1 MSDPVQTRHD
11 VRRALVALEERL
23 EPLID
28 ARLREFLHGL
38 EWTEIL
44 RALDESRGRARG
56 RYSRNDLAAQLRILT
71 ERLGELGYPFDDD
84 PRHPRRVSSLGT
96 QLRQLRNTERHSD
109 VLEPHDAWRAGDHAA
124 QLLDALG
131 DVEGARRLAAI
142 RDDVGRALYGG
153 GQPMPARRELMP
165 AEDIDGAVTPEVP
178 IPAIPAVL
186 DGAPLGDERLAYEP
200 WHPVILGERSDIEN
214 LKRDACR
221 QRVQGALKIIV
232 ETEGPVSTE
241 RLARLTAAAF
251 ERRISPALRR
261 SLMRQIKQ
269 LPGDIDSDGFIW
281 PVDIKLAEWT
291 QFRPGPRSKPEDLC
305 PREVANALRYWT
317 DQLGA
322 PASAPEVQAATL
334 ATFGRQRRTASVR
347 EVLNRAEALLE

>member
-1 MSDPVQTRHD
+1 MSDPVQTRHE
-11 VRRALVALEERL
+11 VRRALDALEERL

-200 WHPVILGERSDIEN
+200 WHPVIARGAFGHRELETRRLPSTCARRAEDHR
-214 LKRDACR
+214 RDRRAG
-221 QRVQGALKIIV
+221 VDGTAGA
-232 ETEGPVSTE
+232 
-241 RLARLTAAAF
+241 AYC
-251 ERRISPALRR
+251 R
-261 SLMRQIKQ
+261 SLRASH
-269 LPGDIDSDGFIW
+269 LTCPA
-281 PVDIKLAEWT
+281 AE
-291 QFRPGPRSKPEDLC
+291 PD
-305 PREVANALRYWT
+305 
-317 DQLGA
+317 A
-322 PASAPEVQAATL
+322 PDQAAP
-334 ATFGRQRRTASVR
+334 GRHRQ
-347 EVLNRAEALLE
+347 